1 MDVLPFFDTL
11 IIIIGTQNAFTIQLK
26 KKRLSFSKYEQLMI
40 GASITEVRFVENC
53 YYLITAES
61 IFDFLIDFLITSDFW
76 FVLEM

>member
-40 GASITEVRFVENC
+40 GASITENVWENVWEST
-53 YYLITAES
+53 LRTAERF
-61 IFDFLIDFLITSDFW
+61 I
-76 FVLEM
+76 